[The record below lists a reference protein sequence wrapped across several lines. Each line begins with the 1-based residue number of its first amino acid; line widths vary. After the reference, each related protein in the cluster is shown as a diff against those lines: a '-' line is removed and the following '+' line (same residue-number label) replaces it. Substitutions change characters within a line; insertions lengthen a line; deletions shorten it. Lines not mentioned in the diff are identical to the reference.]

1 MVLMQVSCLSFVASC
16 ACILQSGCQEEV
28 KPAVV
33 LVSPPDLLRA
43 VYAPHDAAEMT
54 LALGSTLWTTN
65 KPNQN
70 AH

>member
-1 MVLMQVSCLSFVASC
+1 
-16 ACILQSGCQEEV
+16 V

-65 KPNQN
+65 KPNHN